1 MARTHFDGMRH
12 LLVRLILSL
21 PGRWLVAL
29 SGGKPLS
36 IEGRV
41 LDPRLQ
47 FLSAMGSRQPSME
60 TLTPADARK
69 AAAHGLALLDA
80 PASHDVDIE
89 DIELP
94 VSGDRKI
101 RARSYR
107 PRLAN
112 RLVPV
117 VCYYHMG
124 GCVIGDLETSHA
136 FCSQIALRSGCLVV
150 SVDYRLAPE
159 HKYPAAVEDAVASFR
174 WIRDNARMLGGNP
187 AIVAVGGDSA
197 GGYLSAVICQEMKR
211 LGERQPALQLL
222 IYPAVDWLSQTASMS
237 TFGNVYPLTTPIM
250 SYFRTLYFSDP
261 AREALDL
268 RASPGLNT
276 DLSGL
281 PPALVYT
288 AGFDPLVDQ
297 GRDYAEALKMAGVP
311 VLYRCYDHLCHAF
324 TAMSGTVPAARAALH
339 EIIADLRRAI
349 G

>member
-1 MARTHFDGMRH
+1 MRK
-12 LLVRLILSL
+12 LLVRTILNL

-29 SGGKPLS
+29 AGGKPLN

-47 FLSAMGSRQPSME
+47 FLGFMGGKRPSME
-60 TLTPADARK
+60 TLTPAEARV
-69 AAAHGLALLDA
+69 AAAEGFRLLDGPVA
-80 PASHDVDIE
+80 HDVDIE

-94 VSGDRKI
+94 VAAGRVV
-101 RARSYR
+101 RARRYV
-107 PRLAN
+107 PRLPN
-112 RLVPV
+112 RLVPTLV
-117 VCYYHMG
+117 YYHMG
-124 GCVIGDLETSHA
+124 GCVIGDLETCHA

-159 HKYPAAVEDAVASFR
+159 HKFPAAVDDAVASFR
-174 WIRDNARMLGGNP
+174 WVRDNAKSLGGNP

-211 LGERQPALQLL
+211 LGERQPVLQLL
-222 IYPAVDWLSQTASMS
+222 IYPAVDWLSQTASM
-237 TFGNVYPLTTPIM
+237 TAFGNVYPLTTSIM
-250 SYFRTLYFSDP
+250 NYFRTLYFND
-261 AREALDL
+261 ADKEALDL
-268 RASPGLNT
+268 RASPGLSR

-281 PPALVYT
+281 PPALIYT

-297 GRDYAEALKMAGVP
+297 GRDYAEALKVAGVP
-311 VLYRCYDHLCHAF
+311 VLYRCYDQLCHAF
-324 TAMSGTVPAARAALH
+324 TAMSGTVPAARQALL